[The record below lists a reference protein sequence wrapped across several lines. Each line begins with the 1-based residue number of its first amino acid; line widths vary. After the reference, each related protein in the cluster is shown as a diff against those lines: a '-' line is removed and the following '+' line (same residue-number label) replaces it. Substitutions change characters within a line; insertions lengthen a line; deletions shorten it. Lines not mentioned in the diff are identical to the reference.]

1 MDRNDVAHP
10 SDVFL
15 RKSSGLVKSA
25 GPLDVFIY
33 NFSLVS
39 VGIAVTLA
47 HFWVPSN
54 YPGAS
59 LPLAEVIAGF
69 FMACVAWA
77 FWCWSVAIPR
87 SGGIYAYLSRSLS
100 PGLGFAVSFV
110 DTFVWLF
117 YNALAATFLVTIGIG
132 PALFVAGSLSG
143 NRSLVDAAVALQ
155 SPTLQFAIGTAAI
168 CLAGGLL
175 IAGMRQFFKVQ
186 KVVLALAALGT
197 ITTMICLASASRET
211 FMANFDAALAPFGVS
226 SASIVSAAPATWEF
240 SWKTT
245 LLAAVWPVLSYVG
258 SIFSVNIGGEVRNSA
273 RSQAV
278 GMFGSICVAAAVMA
292 TLSILGDQVFGR
304 EFQASLTSFALAQG
318 PEALPVPPYYALLA
332 ALATGSPV
340 LALLVCLGFFA
351 WAFFWLPATI
361 VYATRAVIAWS
372 FDRIAPAALG
382 FVHPTRHTPVTA
394 IVAVVVANILMLAL
408 FLFTPFFGT
417 LVLVLAA
424 MLAWIPTMLGAI
436 LFPYRR
442 PQMFAR
448 SEMAGRQLLGM
459 PLMTV
464 AGALGLGA
472 TLVLTVLLWNDEVA
486 AGHSLKS
493 LATIGV
499 VFGVGLLWYFF
510 ARMMRTRQGLAIDR
524 AFAEIPIE

>member
-1 MDRNDVAHP
+1 MDRNGVANV

-33 NFSLVS
+33 NFSLIS

-47 HFWVPSN
+47 HFWVPAN

-59 LPLAEVIAGF
+59 LPLAEVFAGL
-69 FMACVAWA
+69 FMACIAFG

-155 SPTLQFAIGTAAI
+155 NPVVQFVIGTAAI
-168 CLAGGLL
+168 CLAAGVL
-175 IAGMRQFFKVQ
+175 ITGMRVFFKVQ

-197 ITTMICLASASRET
+197 VTAIISLATASHER
-211 FMANFDAALAPFGVS
+211 FLANFDAALAPFGVS
-226 SASIVSAAPATWEF
+226 AAMIASTSPTTWHF
-240 SWKTT
+240 SWSAT

-273 RSQAV
+273 RSQAI
-278 GMFGSICVAAAVMA
+278 GMFGSICVAAAMMA
-292 TLSILGDQVFGR
+292 TLSVLGDQVFGR
-304 EFQASLTSFALAQG
+304 EFQSSLTSFSLTRG

-332 ALATGSPV
+332 GLATGSPA
-340 LALLVCLGFFA
+340 LAAVICLGFFA
-351 WAFFWLPATI
+351 WAFFWIPATI

-394 IVAVVVANILMLAL
+394 IIAVAAANILMLAL

-424 MLAWIPTMLGAI
+424 MLAWIPTMLGAL

-448 SEMAGRQLLGM
+448 SEMAGRRLLGI
-459 PLMTV
+459 P
-464 AGALGLGA
+464 
-472 TLVLTVLLWNDEVA
+472 WNDAIA
-486 AGHSLKS
+486 AGHSSKS
-493 LATIGV
+493 LTTIGA
-499 VFGVGLLWYFF
+499 VFAVGLLWYFF
-510 ARMMRTRQGLAIDR
+510 ARMFRTRQGLAIDR